1 MNKRSREILSQLIKK
16 NEYGQNLSI
25 QNLAEMFDVSIR
37 TIRYDINQVNDFL
50 KENGL
55 EQVRLGNQGIIE
67 TTPDIRNAKTSLMN
81 EGFYSFKLSRNER
94 IFFTAVL
101 LIGADD
107 YITLSDI
114 ADWLFVSRSTVIQD
128 LEHVKEFFR
137 RQIGRAHV

>member
-94 IFFTAVL
+94 IFLQQCF
-101 LIGADD
+101 
-107 YITLSDI
+107 
-114 ADWLFVSRSTVIQD
+114 
-128 LEHVKEFFR
+128 
-137 RQIGRAHV
+137 

>member
-1 MNKRSREILSQLIKK
+1 MNKGSREILSQPIKN

-81 EGFYSFKLSRNER
+81 EGFYSFKLSRNV
-94 IFFTAVL
+94 FFL
-101 LIGADD
+101 QQC
-107 YITLSDI
+107 
-114 ADWLFVSRSTVIQD
+114 F
-128 LEHVKEFFR
+128 
-137 RQIGRAHV
+137 

>member
-94 IFFTAVL
+94 IFYSSAF
-101 LIGADD
+101 
-107 YITLSDI
+107 
-114 ADWLFVSRSTVIQD
+114 DWS
-128 LEHVKEFFR
+128 
-137 RQIGRAHV
+137 G

>member
-67 TTPDIRNAKTSLMN
+67 TTP
-81 EGFYSFKLSRNER
+81 
-94 IFFTAVL
+94 IF
-101 LIGADD
+101 GM
-107 YITLSDI
+107 
-114 ADWLFVSRSTVIQD
+114 Q
-128 LEHVKEFFR
+128 R
-137 RQIGRAHV
+137 RH